1 MLRKI
6 LILLLLIP
14 IVGFSESSEKPI
26 TIGLIHFSAPLSN
39 DMDFSPSLKHLQKV
53 FAPRKVIAKV
63 YSSADLENA
72 VKEGKID
79 FFYASSGFFYRMLR
93 FGARDIATVVTNE
106 KPEPNFGT
114 AGAFITR
121 RDRTDIKTLEDMR
134 GKTFAANY
142 ESAFHGY
149 RIGIAELVKH
159 GYDPKKFFRRRIL
172 SESQRINCWT
182 KLFRAGRKLPSSGP
196 AGLKNT
202 STKTLQ
208 CSTKSKL

>member
-1 MLRKI
+1 MLIKI
-6 LILLLLIP
+6 
-14 IVGFSESSEKPI
+14 I
-26 TIGLIHFSAPLSN
+26 TSVCCTGEASPLRTGKGAGAFRSTSCTGLWTFVLHKGHTEQVS
-39 DMDFSPSLKHLQKV
+39 
-53 FAPRKVIAKV
+53 
-63 YSSADLENA
+63 
-72 VKEGKID
+72 
-79 FFYASSGFFYRMLR
+79 
-93 FGARDIATVVTNE
+93 
-106 KPEPNFGT
+106 NFGT